1 MIRYFI
7 PGVVWTIAMWLLFLT
22 PVTEPVHR
30 LAGGIPSRSVI
41 HCVMFLGFSHLWLA
55 GFKKQLKYEVLRRKS
70 FIIVP
75 AFAFLMILVSELVIG
90 FAGLSVG
97 IEFWNIIFD
106 AVGAIFGILSFK
118 LLYNQCY

>member
-30 LAGGIPSRSVI
+30 LAGGIPSRSLI

-55 GFKKQLKYEVLRRKS
+55 GMKKQLKYEFLRRKS
-70 FIIVP
+70 FVIIP
-75 AFAFLMILVSELVIG
+75 PFALVMIAASEIVSH
-90 FAGLSVG
+90 FSGLNVG
-97 IEFWNIIFD
+97 ITHWNIIFD
-106 AVGAIFGILSFK
+106 TIGTFLGILSFK